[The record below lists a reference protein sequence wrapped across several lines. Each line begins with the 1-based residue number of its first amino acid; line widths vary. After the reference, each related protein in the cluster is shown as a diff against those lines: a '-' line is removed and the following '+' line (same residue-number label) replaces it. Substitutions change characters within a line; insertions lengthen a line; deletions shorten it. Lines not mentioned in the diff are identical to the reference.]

1 MGSLDGKVALV
12 TGSSSGIGEA
22 SAHAL
27 AAAGANVVVN
37 SSSSVEAGRAVAAAL
52 ATDGHYIQGD
62 ISDETQCQALVE
74 GTIERFGRLDIL
86 VNNAGW
92 TTRVD
97 HADHAALTNEILF
110 KTIEVNVYGTWWM
123 CKAAMPHL
131 KQTDGLDTTD
141 FQKRIEQAEQA
152 LSEGN
157 ASQAI
162 GLADGVVRTIERE
175 RAAMDDV
182 LRALKQQKN
191 LIKRR

>member
-27 AAAGANVVVN
+27 AAEGANVVVN
-37 SSSSVEAGRAVAAAL
+37 SSSSVEAGQAVASAL

-74 GTIERFGRLDIL
+74 GTVERFGRLDIL

-97 HADHAALTNEILF
+97 HADHAALCLLYTSPSPRDVS
-110 KTIEVNVYGTWWM
+110 TSR
-123 CKAAMPHL
+123 MPSS
-131 KQTDGLDTTD
+131 
-141 FQKRIEQAEQA
+141 A
-152 LSEGN
+152 
-157 ASQAI
+157 
-162 GLADGVVRTIERE
+162 
-175 RAAMDDV
+175 
-182 LRALKQQKN
+182 
-191 LIKRR
+191 